1 MEFDTILEE
10 RAWKAQARAD
20 KAKFKANLAQAKVVE
35 QAEKEIGSATL
46 AKLIEMGADK
56 ARPIL
61 KTLEDD
67 LSASTLKHLAKIGL
81 MSKDDAQA
89 AIKANE
95 EARIAQREA
104 RKAARAA
111 KAKKAPTNG
120 Q

>member
-1 MEFDTILEE
+1 MEFDNKLEE

-20 KAKFKANLAQAKVVE
+20 KAKFKANLAKAKVVE

-46 AKLIEMGADK
+46 AKLKEMGADK
-56 ARPIL
+56 ARPFL
-61 KTLEDD
+61 KTLEGD
-67 LSASTLKHLAKIGL
+67 LSASTLKYLASIGL
-81 MSKDDAQA
+81 MSKDEAQA

-95 EARIAQREA
+95 DARIAQREA

-111 KAKKAPTNG
+111 KATKAPTGG